1 MHPFAGGRIVASLL
15 EVRFDFLRAQR
26 ISLIATIVLGI
37 LLAIIA
43 LASNSLVV
51 LLAATVAITT
61 GMAGAR
67 GLMQSEFSSGFV
79 QFVPRNEANSTDE
92 DRQKKESRTAEKL
105 QAEEAK
111 VDAILL
117 KIAQTGMSSL
127 SWSERRLLKNAT
139 RRKRM

>member
-1 MHPFAGGRIVASLL
+1 
-15 EVRFDFLRAQR
+15 
-26 ISLIATIVLGI
+26 
-37 LLAIIA
+37 
-43 LASNSLVV
+43 
-51 LLAATVAITT
+51 
-61 GMAGAR
+61 
-67 GLMQSEFSSGFV
+67 MQSEFSSGFV
-79 QFVPRNEANSTDE
+79 QFVPRNEANRTDE

-111 VDAILL
+111 VDAILR